1 MCDRVKEL
9 RRIQSLTDEEINE
22 KKKNKLATEIVDLF
36 EELLDRKGIEVPCD
50 DITEEKERHDGNNA
64 AKLYG
69 MEYFDLVSNVQNLL

>member
-36 EELLDRKGIEVPCD
+36 EELLDRKVFFPYYRRTVGV
-50 DITEEKERHDGNNA
+50 GFASWA
-64 AKLYG
+64 A
-69 MEYFDLVSNVQNLL
+69 